1 MHAGNGRR
9 ERQLSFP
16 ATGIISMSDARDLL
30 SVGVDVGTT
39 TTQIVFSRLN
49 LQDVSRPGQIPRI
62 NITGREIIYQSP
74 IVFTPLIDFETIDA
88 DRLNEIM
95 RREYSAAGV
104 NPSQVETGAVII
116 TGETAKKKNA
126 DEILRVLSGLAGEF
140 VVSVAGPNVESLI
153 AGKGAGAAEYSQKNY
168 ATVTN
173 VDIGGGSANS
183 ATFHSGNLIGAAA
196 MNYGGRILEIEN
208 ATGRVRHIAEP
219 ATHILADIGLNLNIG
234 DTPSLDDLRRFTDRM
249 ADMTVELIE
258 GTNSPLA
265 QKIYLTPPV
274 GVSGKGSV
282 LMFSGGIGHYY
293 YNPITIN
300 SVSDATR
307 HDDVGPLLAE
317 SLRRHAVLNTYTIV
331 PPAETVRATVLGA
344 STQTV
349 TLSGS
354 TIWAE
359 REILPLKNVH
369 VIRPIFRA
377 PENHR
382 DYSKRSDPSGERS
395 RHLHDLPS
403 KSAQVPGSAVYG
415 DTSTTPLSTAAP
427 LSADV
432 ISRSIAEA
440 VTRWDINLTTDPFA
454 IALEL
459 DRPLDYESLM
469 QLATGLKDFADTM
482 PADRPLIA
490 IIERDYAQALGQTVK
505 GLAPSRALLVIDQVG
520 LSEGDYID
528 IGTPLMDGR
537 VVPLS
542 VKTLIFYH

>member
-1 MHAGNGRR
+1 MAD
-9 ERQLSFP
+9 S
-16 ATGIISMSDARDLL
+16 RDLL

-62 NITGREIIYQSP
+62 NITDRKVIYQSP
-74 IVFTPLIDFETIDA
+74 IVFTPLIDSETIDA
-88 DRLNEIM
+88 DKLNELV
-95 RREYSAAGV
+95 RSEYSSAGV
-104 NPSQVETGAVII
+104 EPNQVETGAVII

-126 DEILRVLSGLAGEF
+126 DEILRALSGLAGEF

-153 AGKGAGAAEYSQKNY
+153 AGKGAGAAQYSQTNF

-183 ATFHSGNLIGAAA
+183 ATFRSGNLIGAAA
-196 MNYGGRILEIEN
+196 MNYGGRILEIEHT
-208 ATGRVRHIAEP
+208 TGRVRHIADP
-219 ATHILADIGLNLNIG
+219 ARHILDDIGLRLEIG
-234 DTPSLDDLRRFTDRM
+234 DSSSLDELRRFTDRM

-258 GTNSPLA
+258 GANSPLA

-293 YNPITIN
+293 YNPIPIN
-300 SVSDATR
+300 SVTDATI

-317 SLRRHAVLNTYTIV
+317 SLRKHATLNSYSVV

-359 REILPLKNVH
+359 REILPLKNVP
-369 VIRPIFRA
+369 VIRPAFGRGDPA
-377 PENHR
+377 PT
-382 DYSKRSDPSGERS
+382 DI
-395 RHLHDLPS
+395 
-403 KSAQVPGSAVYG
+403 
-415 DTSTTPLSTAAP
+415 T
-427 LSADV
+427 
-432 ISRSIAEA
+432 RSIADA
-440 VTRWDINLTTDPFA
+440 VTRWDVNLATDPFA

-459 DRPLDYESLM
+459 DKSLDYESLT
-469 QLATGLKDFADTM
+469 QLANGLKDFADTM
-482 PADRPLIA
+482 PSDRPLIA

-505 GLAPSRALLVIDQVG
+505 GLAPNRSLLVIDQVG

>member
-1 MHAGNGRR
+1 MAD
-9 ERQLSFP
+9 S
-16 ATGIISMSDARDLL
+16 RDLL

-62 NITGREIIYQSP
+62 DITDRKVIYQSP
-74 IVFTPLIDFETIDA
+74 IVFTPLIDSDTIDA
-88 DRLNEIM
+88 DRLNQIV
-95 RREYSAAGV
+95 RLEYAAAGV
-104 NPSQVETGAVII
+104 NPNQVETGAVII

-126 DEILRVLSGLAGEF
+126 DEILRALSGLAGEF

-153 AGKGAGAAEYSQKNY
+153 AGKGAGAADYSLKNY

-183 ATFHSGNLIGAAA
+183 ATFRAGNLIGAAA

-208 ATGRVRHIAEP
+208 STGRVRHIAEP
-219 ATHILADIGLNLNIG
+219 ARYILDDIGLRLEIG
-234 DTPSLDDLRRFTDRM
+234 DSPSLEDLRRFTDRM

-258 GTNSPLA
+258 GTSSSLA

-274 GVSGKGSV
+274 GASGKGSV

-293 YNPITIN
+293 YDPIPID
-300 SVSDATR
+300 SVGDVTR

-317 SLRRHAVLNTYTIV
+317 SLHRNAALSTYMIV

-359 REILPLKNVH
+359 SQILPLKNVP
-369 VIRPIFRA
+369 VTRPTLHA
-377 PENHR
+377 ALEPASV
-382 DYSKRSDPSGERS
+382 SK
-395 RHLHDLPS
+395 
-403 KSAQVPGSAVYG
+403 
-415 DTSTTPLSTAAP
+415 
-427 LSADV
+427 
-432 ISRSIAEA
+432 SIAEA
-440 VTRWDINLTTDPFA
+440 VARWDVNLATDPFA

-459 DRPLDYESLM
+459 DGPLDYESLT
-469 QLATGLKDFADTM
+469 QLATGLKDFAETM
-482 PADRPLIA
+482 PSNRPLIA

-505 GLAPSRALLVIDQVG
+505 GLAPSRSLLVIDQVG

>member
-1 MHAGNGRR
+1 MAD
-9 ERQLSFP
+9 S
-16 ATGIISMSDARDLL
+16 RDLL

-39 TTQIVFSRLN
+39 TTQIIFSRLN

-62 NITGREIIYQSP
+62 NITDRKVIYQSP

-88 DRLNEIM
+88 DKLNEIV

-104 NPSQVETGAVII
+104 DPSQVETGAVII

-168 ATVTN
+168 ATITN
-173 VDIGGGSANS
+173 VDIGGGSAHS
-183 ATFHSGNLIGAAA
+183 ATFRSGNLIGAAA

-208 ATGRVRHIAEP
+208 STGRVRYIAEP
-219 ATHILADIGLNLNIG
+219 AKHILNDIGLRLDASRG
-234 DTPSLDDLRRFTDRM
+234 DSPSLEDLRRFTDRM

-258 GTNSPLA
+258 GTSSPLA

-282 LMFSGGIGHYY
+282 LMFSGGIGHYF
-293 YNPITIN
+293 YNPIPIN
-300 SVSDATR
+300 SVSDVTV

-317 SLRRHAVLNTYTIV
+317 SLRKHEVLNTYTIV
-331 PPAETVRATVLGA
+331 PPSETMRATVLGA

-359 REILPLKNVH
+359 REILPLKNVP
-369 VIRPIFRA
+369 VTRPT
-377 PENHR
+377 
-382 DYSKRSDPSGERS
+382 
-395 RHLHDLPS
+395 LPAS
-403 KSAQVPGSAVYG
+403 LEPASV
-415 DTSTTPLSTAAP
+415 
-427 LSADV
+427 
-432 ISRSIAEA
+432 SRSITDA
-440 VTRWDINLTTDPFA
+440 VTRWDVNLATDPFA

-459 DRPLDYESLM
+459 DKSLDYESLT
-469 QLATGLKDFADTM
+469 QLANGLTDFANTM
-482 PADRPLIA
+482 PSDRPLIA

>member
-1 MHAGNGRR
+1 MAD
-9 ERQLSFP
+9 S
-16 ATGIISMSDARDLL
+16 RDLL

-39 TTQIVFSRLN
+39 TTQVIFSRLN

-62 NITGREIIYQSP
+62 NITDRKVIYQSP
-74 IVFTPLIDFETIDA
+74 IVFTPLLDFDTIDA
-88 DRLNEIM
+88 DRLNEIV
-95 RREYSAAGV
+95 RREYSTAGV
-104 NPSQVETGAVII
+104 DSSQVETGAVII

-126 DEILRVLSGLAGEF
+126 DEILRALSGLAGEF

-183 ATFHSGNLIGAAA
+183 ATFRAGNLIGAAA
-196 MNYGGRILEIEN
+196 MNYGGRILMVDH
-208 ATGRVRHIAEP
+208 ASGRVMHIAEP
-219 ATHILADIGLNLNIG
+219 AKNILVDIGLNLDEG

-258 GTNSPLA
+258 GTSSPLA
-265 QKIYLTPPV
+265 HKIYLTPPV
-274 GVSGKGSV
+274 GDTGKGSV

-293 YNPITIN
+293 YNPIPIN
-300 SVSDATR
+300 SVSDVTIY
-307 HDDVGPLLAE
+307 DDVGPLLAE
-317 SLRRHAVLNTYTIV
+317 SLRKHARLNSYTIV

-359 REILPLKNVH
+359 REILPLKNVP
-369 VIRPIFRA
+369 VTRPTL
-377 PENHR
+377 PT
-382 DYSKRSDPSGERS
+382 SLDPAS
-395 RHLHDLPS
+395 
-403 KSAQVPGSAVYG
+403 V
-415 DTSTTPLSTAAP
+415 
-427 LSADV
+427 
-432 ISRSIAEA
+432 SRSITEA
-440 VTRWDINLTTDPFA
+440 VTRWDINLATDPFA
-454 IALEL
+454 VALEL
-459 DRPLDYESLM
+459 NNALNYESLT
-469 QLATGLKDFADTM
+469 QLATGLKMFADTM
-482 PADRPLIA
+482 PGDRPLIA

-528 IGTPLMDGR
+528 IGTPLMNGR

>member
-1 MHAGNGRR
+1 
-9 ERQLSFP
+9 
-16 ATGIISMSDARDLL
+16 MSDSRDLL
-30 SVGVDVGTT
+30 SVGMDVGTT

-62 NITGREIIYQSP
+62 NITDRKVIYQSP
-74 IVFTPLIDFETIDA
+74 IVFTPLKDFDTIDA
-88 DRLNEIM
+88 DKLNDIV
-95 RREYSAAGV
+95 RSEYASAGV
-104 NPSQVETGAVII
+104 DPSQVETGAVII

-126 DEILRVLSGLAGEF
+126 DEILRALSGLAGEF

-153 AGKGAGAAEYSQKNY
+153 AGKGAGAAQYSQQNF

-183 ATFHSGNLIGAAA
+183 ATFQSGELIGAAA
-196 MNYGGRILEIEN
+196 MNYGGRILEIEH
-208 ATGRVRHIAEP
+208 ATGKVRHIAEP
-219 ATHILADIGLNLNIG
+219 AKRILEDIGLRLETG
-234 DTPSLDDLRRFTDRM
+234 DSPSLEELRRFTDRM

-265 QKIYLTPPV
+265 QKIYLTLPV

-293 YNPITIN
+293 YNPIPIN
-300 SVSDATR
+300 SVSDATI

-317 SLRRHAVLNTYTIV
+317 SLRKHAVLNTYTIV
-331 PPAETVRATVLGA
+331 PPSETLRATVLGA

-359 REILPLKNVH
+359 KEILPLKNVP
-369 VIRPIFRA
+369 VIRPEFGRGDPA
-377 PENHR
+377 P
-382 DYSKRSDPSGERS
+382 
-395 RHLHDLPS
+395 
-403 KSAQVPGSAVYG
+403 
-415 DTSTTPLSTAAP
+415 TPAG
-427 LSADV
+427 
-432 ISRSIAEA
+432 ISRSISDA
-440 VTRWDINLTTDPFA
+440 VTRWDVNLATDPFA

-459 DRPLDYESLM
+459 DRSLDYESLT
-469 QLATGLKDFADTM
+469 QLAGGLNDFANTM
-482 PADRPLIA
+482 PSDRPLIA

-505 GLAPSRALLVIDQVG
+505 GLAPSRALLVIDQIG

>member
-1 MHAGNGRR
+1 MA
-9 ERQLSFP
+9 ES
-16 ATGIISMSDARDLL
+16 RDLL

-39 TTQIVFSRLN
+39 TTQVVFSRLN

-62 NITGREIIYQSP
+62 NITDRMVIYQSP

-88 DRLNEIM
+88 GRLKEIV
-95 RREYSAAGV
+95 RREYSSAGV
-104 NPSQVETGAVII
+104 DPSQVETGAVII

-126 DEILRVLSGLAGEF
+126 DEILRALSGLAGEF

-153 AGKGAGAAEYSQKNY
+153 AGKGAGAADYSQKNY

-183 ATFHSGNLIGAAA
+183 ATFRGGNLIGAAA
-196 MNYGGRILEIEN
+196 MNYGGRILEVEN
-208 ATGRVRHIAEP
+208 ATGRVQHIAGP
-219 ATHILADIGLNLNIG
+219 ARDILNDIGVNLNVG
-234 DTPSLDDLRRFTDRM
+234 DSPSLEDLRRFTDRM

-258 GTNSPLA
+258 GTTSPLA

-274 GVSGKGSV
+274 GASGKGSV

-293 YNPITIN
+293 YNPIPIN
-300 SVSDATR
+300 SVSDATL

-317 SLRRHAVLNTYTIV
+317 SLRRHAALNSYTIV
-331 PPAETVRATVLGA
+331 QPSETVRATVLGA

-359 REILPLKNVH
+359 REILPLKNVP
-369 VIRPIFRA
+369 VTRPV
-377 PENHR
+377 
-382 DYSKRSDPSGERS
+382 
-395 RHLHDLPS
+395 L
-403 KSAQVPGSAVYG
+403 SASLEPGSV
-415 DTSTTPLSTAAP
+415 
-427 LSADV
+427 
-432 ISRSIAEA
+432 SRSVAEA
-440 VTRWDINLTTDPFA
+440 VMRWDVNLATDPFA

-459 DRPLDYESLM
+459 DRSLDYQLLT
-469 QLATGLKDFADTM
+469 QLAGGLNDFANSM
-482 PADRPLIA
+482 PADRPLIV

-505 GLAPSRALLVIDQVG
+505 GLNPSRALLVIDQVG

>member
-1 MHAGNGRR
+1 M
-9 ERQLSFP
+9 F
-16 ATGIISMSDARDLL
+16 IMSDSRDLL

-49 LQDVSRPGQIPRI
+49 LKDVSRAGQIPRI
-62 NITGREIIYQSP
+62 NITDRKVIYQSP
-74 IVFTPLIDFETIDA
+74 IVFTPLIDFDTIDA
-88 DRLNEIM
+88 DKLNEIV
-95 RREYSAAGV
+95 RREYAAAGV
-104 NPSQVETGAVII
+104 DPSQVETGAVII

-126 DEILRVLSGLAGEF
+126 DEILRALSGLAGEF

-153 AGKGAGAAEYSQKNY
+153 AGKGAGAAQYSQENY

-183 ATFHSGNLIGAAA
+183 ATFRAGNLIGAAA

-208 ATGRVRHIAEP
+208 LTGRIRHIAEP
-219 ATHILADIGLNLNIG
+219 AKNILDDIGLNLNVG
-234 DTPSLDDLRRFTDRM
+234 DSASLEDLRRFTDRM

-282 LMFSGGIGHYY
+282 LMLSGGIGHYY
-293 YNPITIN
+293 YNPIPIN
-300 SVSDATR
+300 SVSDVTR
-307 HDDVGPLLAE
+307 HADVGPLLAE
-317 SLRRHAVLNTYTIV
+317 SLRKHAVLNSYTV
-331 PPAETVRATVLGA
+331 VQPSETVRATVLGA

-359 REILPLKNVH
+359 REILPLKNVP
-369 VIRPIFRA
+369 VIRPLFRA
-377 PENHR
+377 
-382 DYSKRSDPSGERS
+382 ERS
-395 RHLHDLPS
+395 EPLGESSR
-403 KSAQVPGSAVYG
+403 SAVYG
-415 DTSTTPLSTAAP
+415 GDASSS
-427 LSADV
+427 LSAEV

-440 VTRWDINLTTDPFA
+440 VTRWDVNLATDPFA

-459 DRPLDYESLM
+459 NNALNYESLT
-469 QLATGLKDFADTM
+469 QLANGLKMFADTM
-482 PADRPLIA
+482 PGDRPLIA

-505 GLAPSRALLVIDQVG
+505 GLAPTRSLLVIDQVG

>member
-1 MHAGNGRR
+1 
-9 ERQLSFP
+9 
-16 ATGIISMSDARDLL
+16 MSDARGLL
-30 SVGVDVGTT
+30 SVGVDIGTT

-49 LQDVSRPGQIPRI
+49 LRDVSRPGQIPRI
-62 NITGREIIYQSP
+62 DITDRTVIYQSP

-88 DRLNEIM
+88 EKLNQIV
-95 RREYSAAGV
+95 RREYSTAGV
-104 NPSQVETGAVII
+104 DPSQVETGAVII

-126 DEILRVLSGLAGEF
+126 DEILRALSGLAGEF

-153 AGKGAGAAEYSQKNY
+153 AGKGAGAAQYSQKNY

-173 VDIGGGSANS
+173 VDVGGGSANS
-183 ATFHSGNLIGAAA
+183 ATFRTGNLIGAAA

-208 ATGRVRHIAEP
+208 FTGRVRHIADP
-219 ATHILADIGLNLNIG
+219 ARHILDDIGLRLEIG
-234 DTPSLDDLRRFTDRM
+234 DSPSLEDLRRFTDRM

-258 GTNSPLA
+258 GTSSPLA

-274 GVSGKGSV
+274 GESGKGSM

-293 YNPITIN
+293 YNPVSIN
-300 SVSDATR
+300 SVSDVTV

-317 SLRRHAVLNTYTIV
+317 SLRKHGALNTYTIV
-331 PPAETVRATVLGA
+331 QPSETVRATVLGA

-359 REILPLKNVH
+359 KEILPLKNVP
-369 VIRPIFRA
+369 VIRPVFGRDDPA
-377 PENHR
+377 P
-382 DYSKRSDPSGERS
+382 SD
-395 RHLHDLPS
+395 
-403 KSAQVPGSAVYG
+403 
-415 DTSTTPLSTAAP
+415 
-427 LSADV
+427 
-432 ISRSIAEA
+432 ISRSISEA
-440 VTRWDINLTTDPFA
+440 VTRWDVNLATDPFA

-459 DRPLDYESLM
+459 DKSLDYESLT
-469 QLATGLKDFADTM
+469 QLANGLNDFANTM
-482 PADRPLIA
+482 PSDRPLIA

>member
-1 MHAGNGRR
+1 MAD
-9 ERQLSFP
+9 S
-16 ATGIISMSDARDLL
+16 RDLL

-49 LQDVSRPGQIPRI
+49 LQDVSRAGQIPRI
-62 NITGREIIYQSP
+62 NITDRKIIYQSP

-88 DRLNEIM
+88 DRLNEIV
-95 RREYSAAGV
+95 RHEYSTAGV
-104 NPSQVETGAVII
+104 DPSQVETGAVII
-116 TGETAKKKNA
+116 TGETAKKRNA
-126 DEILRVLSGLAGEF
+126 DEILRALSGLAGEF

-183 ATFHSGNLIGAAA
+183 ATFRSGNLIGAAA

-208 ATGRVRHIAEP
+208 STGRVRHIAEP
-219 ATHILADIGLNLNIG
+219 ATHILADIGLSLQVG
-234 DTPSLDDLRRFTDRM
+234 DTPSLEDLRRFTDRM

-293 YNPITIN
+293 YNPIDIN
-300 SVSDATR
+300 SVSDITR

-317 SLRRHAVLNTYTIV
+317 SLHRHAVLNTYTIV

-359 REILPLKNVH
+359 REILPLKNVP
-369 VIRPIFRA
+369 VIRPVFGRGDPA
-377 PENHR
+377 PAEI
-382 DYSKRSDPSGERS
+382 
-395 RHLHDLPS
+395 L
-403 KSAQVPGSAVYG
+403 
-415 DTSTTPLSTAAP
+415 
-427 LSADV
+427 
-432 ISRSIAEA
+432 RSIAEA
-440 VTRWDINLTTDPFA
+440 VTRWDVNLTTDPFA

-459 DRPLDYESLM
+459 NKPLDYESLT
-469 QLATGLKDFADTM
+469 QLASGLKLFADTM
-482 PADRPLIA
+482 PGDRPLIA

>member
-1 MHAGNGRR
+1 MAD
-9 ERQLSFP
+9 S
-16 ATGIISMSDARDLL
+16 RDLL

-49 LQDVSRPGQIPRI
+49 LQDVSRAGQIPRI
-62 NITGREIIYQSP
+62 NITDRKVVYQSP
-74 IVFTPLIDFETIDA
+74 IVFTPLIDSETIDA
-88 DRLNEIM
+88 DRLNEIV
-95 RREYSAAGV
+95 RREYSNAGV
-104 NPSQVETGAVII
+104 DPGQVETGAVII

-153 AGKGAGAAEYSQKNY
+153 AGKGAGAGDYSQRNY

-183 ATFHSGNLIGAAA
+183 ATFHTGTMVGAAA

-208 ATGRVRHIAEP
+208 STGRVRHIAEP
-219 ATHILADIGLNLNIG
+219 AKYIIDDIGLKLEVG
-234 DTPSLDDLRRFTDRM
+234 DLTSLEDLRRFTDRM
-249 ADMTVELIE
+249 ADLTVELIE
-258 GTNSPLA
+258 GSSSPLA
-265 QKIYLTPPV
+265 HKIYLTPPV
-274 GVSGKGSV
+274 GESGKGSI

-293 YNPITIN
+293 YNPIPIN
-300 SVSDATR
+300 SVSDVTR

-317 SLRRHAVLNTYTIV
+317 SLRRNAVLNTYTIV
-331 PPAETVRATVLGA
+331 QPSETVRATVLGA

-359 REILPLKNVH
+359 REILPLKNVP
-369 VIRPIFRA
+369 VTRPMLPA
-377 PENHR
+377 SLE
-382 DYSKRSDPSGERS
+382 PSS
-395 RHLHDLPS
+395 
-403 KSAQVPGSAVYG
+403 V
-415 DTSTTPLSTAAP
+415 
-427 LSADV
+427 
-432 ISRSIAEA
+432 SRSIADA
-440 VTRWDINLTTDPFA
+440 VTRWDVNLATDSFA

-459 DRPLDYESLM
+459 DRSLDYVSLT
-469 QLATGLKDFADTM
+469 QLAAGLKDFADTM
-482 PADRPLIA
+482 PGDRPLIA

-528 IGTPLMDGR
+528 IGAPLMDGR

>member
-1 MHAGNGRR
+1 
-9 ERQLSFP
+9 
-16 ATGIISMSDARDLL
+16 MSDSRDLL

-39 TTQIVFSRLN
+39 TTQIIFSRLN
-49 LQDVSRPGQIPRI
+49 LRDVSRPGQIPRI
-62 NITGREIIYQSP
+62 DITDRQVIYQSP
-74 IVFTPLIDFETIDA
+74 IVFTPLLDSDTIDA
-88 DRLNEIM
+88 DKLQEIV
-95 RREYSAAGV
+95 RREYAAAGV
-104 NPSQVETGAVII
+104 DPNQVETGAVII

-126 DEILRVLSGLAGEF
+126 DEILRALSGLAGEF

-183 ATFHSGNLIGAAA
+183 ATFRTGNLIGAAA

-208 ATGRVRHIAEP
+208 STGRVRQIADP
-219 ATHILADIGLNLNIG
+219 ALHILDDIGLRLLIG
-234 DTPSLDDLRRFTDRM
+234 DSPSLEDLRRFTDRM
-249 ADMTVELIE
+249 ADLTVELIE
-258 GTNSPLA
+258 GTSSPLA
-265 QKIYLTPPV
+265 QKIYLTPPA

-293 YNPITIN
+293 YDPIPIS
-300 SVSDATR
+300 SVSDVTR

-317 SLRRHAVLNTYTIV
+317 SLRQHTVLSTYTVV
-331 PPAETVRATVLGA
+331 PPAETLRATVLGA

-359 REILPLKNVH
+359 RDILPLKNVP
-369 VIRPIFRA
+369 VTRPA
-377 PENHR
+377 
-382 DYSKRSDPSGERS
+382 
-395 RHLHDLPS
+395 LPQS
-403 KSAQVPGSAVYG
+403 LEPASV
-415 DTSTTPLSTAAP
+415 
-427 LSADV
+427 
-432 ISRSIAEA
+432 SRSIAEA
-440 VTRWDINLTTDPFA
+440 VRRWDVNLATDLFA
-454 IALEL
+454 VALEL
-459 DRPLDYESLM
+459 DRSLDYESLT

-482 PADRPLIA
+482 PSHRPLIA

-505 GLAPSRALLVIDQVG
+505 GLAPSRSLLVIDQVG

-528 IGTPLMDGR
+528 IGSPLMDGR

>member
-1 MHAGNGRR
+1 MA
-9 ERQLSFP
+9 ES
-16 ATGIISMSDARDLL
+16 RDLL

-39 TTQIVFSRLN
+39 TTQIIFSRLN

-62 NITGREIIYQSP
+62 NITDRKVIYQSP
-74 IVFTPLIDFETIDA
+74 IVFTPLIDFDTIDA
-88 DRLNEIM
+88 DRLNEIV
-95 RREYSAAGV
+95 RREYATAGV
-104 NPSQVETGAVII
+104 DPSQVETGAVII

-126 DEILRVLSGLAGEF
+126 DEILRALSGLAGEF

-153 AGKGAGAAEYSQKNY
+153 AGKGAGAADYSQKNY

-183 ATFHSGNLIGAAA
+183 ATFRGGNLIGAAA
-196 MNYGGRILEIEN
+196 MNYGGRILEVEN
-208 ATGRVRHIAEP
+208 STGRVKHIAEP
-219 ATHILADIGLNLNIG
+219 AKYILNDIGLTVNVG
-234 DTPSLDDLRRFTDRM
+234 DSPSLDELRRFTDRM

-258 GTNSPLA
+258 GTSSTLA
-265 QKIYLTPPV
+265 QKIYLTQPV

-293 YNPITIN
+293 YNPIPVN
-300 SVSDATR
+300 SVSDVTR

-317 SLRRHAVLNTYTIV
+317 SLRKQPLLNTYTIV
-331 PPAETVRATVLGA
+331 QPSETVRATVLGA

-359 REILPLKNVH
+359 REILPLKNVP
-369 VIRPIFRA
+369 VIRPALPTTLETA
-377 PENHR
+377 PVA
-382 DYSKRSDPSGERS
+382 RSVSD
-395 RHLHDLPS
+395 
-403 KSAQVPGSAVYG
+403 AVM
-415 DTSTTPLSTAAP
+415 
-427 LSADV
+427 
-432 ISRSIAEA
+432 
-440 VTRWDINLTTDPFA
+440 RWDVNLATDPFA
-454 IALEL
+454 VALEL
-459 DRPLDYESLM
+459 DRSLDYQLLT
-469 QLATGLKDFADTM
+469 QLAGGLNDFANSM
-482 PADRPLIA
+482 PGDRPLVV

-505 GLAPSRALLVIDQVG
+505 GLNPSRALLVIDQVG

>member
-1 MHAGNGRR
+1 
-9 ERQLSFP
+9 
-16 ATGIISMSDARDLL
+16 MSESRDLL

-62 NITGREIIYQSP
+62 NITDRKVIYQSP

-88 DRLNEIM
+88 DKLNEIV
-95 RREYSAAGV
+95 RHEYATAGV
-104 NPSQVETGAVII
+104 DPSQVETGAVII

-126 DEILRVLSGLAGEF
+126 DEILRALSGLAGEF

-153 AGKGAGAAEYSQKNY
+153 AGKGAGAAQYSQTNY

-183 ATFHSGNLIGAAA
+183 ATFRSGNLIGAAA
-196 MNYGGRILEIEN
+196 MNYGGRILEIEHSS
-208 ATGRVRHIAEP
+208 GRVRHIAEP
-219 ATHILADIGLNLNIG
+219 AKHILNDIGLRLDASRG
-234 DTPSLDDLRRFTDRM
+234 DSPSLEDLRRFTDRM
-249 ADMTVELIE
+249 ADMTLELIE
-258 GTNSPLA
+258 GTSSPLA

-293 YNPITIN
+293 YNPIPIN
-300 SVSDATR
+300 SVSDVTVY
-307 HDDVGPLLAE
+307 DDVGPLLAE
-317 SLRRHAVLNTYTIV
+317 SLRKHAILNTYTIV

-359 REILPLKNVH
+359 REILPLKNVP
-369 VIRPIFRA
+369 VTRPA
-377 PENHR
+377 
-382 DYSKRSDPSGERS
+382 
-395 RHLHDLPS
+395 LPAS
-403 KSAQVPGSAVYG
+403 LEPASV
-415 DTSTTPLSTAAP
+415 
-427 LSADV
+427 
-432 ISRSIAEA
+432 SRSISDA
-440 VTRWDINLTTDPFA
+440 VTRWDVNLATDPFA

-459 DRPLDYESLM
+459 DKSLDYESLT
-469 QLATGLKDFADTM
+469 QLATGLKGFADTM
-482 PADRPLIA
+482 PSDRPLIA

>member
-1 MHAGNGRR
+1 MAD
-9 ERQLSFP
+9 S
-16 ATGIISMSDARDLL
+16 RDLL

-39 TTQIVFSRLN
+39 TTQIIFSRIN

-62 NITGREIIYQSP
+62 NITDRKVIYQSP
-74 IVFTPLIDFETIDA
+74 IVFTPLKDFETIDA
-88 DRLNEIM
+88 DKLNEIV
-95 RREYSAAGV
+95 RREYSAANI
-104 NPSQVETGAVII
+104 NPQQVETGAVII

-126 DEILRVLSGLAGEF
+126 DEILRALSGLAGEF

-153 AGKGAGAAEYSQKNY
+153 AGKGAGAADYSQKNY

-173 VDIGGGSANS
+173 IDIGGGSANS
-183 ATFHSGNLIGAAA
+183 ATFRIGNLIGAAA
-196 MNYGGRILEIEN
+196 MNYGGRILEIEHS
-208 ATGRVRHIAEP
+208 TGTVRHIAEP
-219 ATHILADIGLNLNIG
+219 AKHILNDIGLRLEIG
-234 DTPSLDDLRRFTDRM
+234 DSPSLEDLRRFTDRM

-274 GVSGKGSV
+274 SVSGKGSV
-282 LMFSGGIGHYY
+282 LMLSGGIGHYY
-293 YNPITIN
+293 YNPILIN
-300 SVSDATR
+300 SVSDATI
-307 HDDVGPLLAE
+307 HGDVGPLLAE
-317 SLRRHAVLNTYTIV
+317 SLRKHAVLNSYTV
-331 PPAETVRATVLGA
+331 VQPSETVRATVLGA

-359 REILPLKNVH
+359 KEILPLKNVP
-369 VIRPIFRA
+369 VIRPA
-377 PENHR
+377 
-382 DYSKRSDPSGERS
+382 
-395 RHLHDLPS
+395 LPAS
-403 KSAQVPGSAVYG
+403 LEPASVSN
-415 DTSTTPLSTAAP
+415 
-427 LSADV
+427 
-432 ISRSIAEA
+432 SITEA
-440 VTRWDINLTTDPFA
+440 VTRWDVNLATDPFA
-454 IALEL
+454 VALEL
-459 DRPLDYESLM
+459 EKLLDYESLTR
-469 QLATGLKDFADTM
+469 LASGLKNFADTM